1 MLAIGFLAAF
11 VTALFVVR
19 LLIRFVAAHKFKVFA
34 WYGILAA
41 LSLLLLTGSGVV
53 SWAD

>member
-1 MLAIGFLAAF
+1 
-11 VTALFVVR
+11 VVR
-19 LLIRFVAAHKFKVFA
+19 LLIRFEAANKFKVFA
-34 WYGILAA
+34 WYHILAD